1 MNINK
6 ELKNRGEIMFKEIKA
21 ISKNYAIVRF
31 EGMGSEDLL
40 NYNVV
45 FEEENKRI
53 LGEIEEVNGNDITIT
68 FLGEF
73 VNGRFL
79 SGIIRKP
86 SFTAKVRMINKE
98 ELGELVGDNNDR
110 SMILGL
116 APLYND
122 YPIKID
128 VDAMWSNHSAI
139 LGNTGSG
146 KTYGVARL
154 VQNLFLMKGRIPFN
168 SNIFIF
174 NNTNEYD
181 NAFRSIN
188 SYNVNFNYKM
198 YTTSFDYKDAEL
210 VRIPLWLLSV
220 DDFANLLDVTS
231 YTQLSV
237 IERMLGFVSAF
248 AKDDAEATRYKNHLI
263 AKAIISVMYSNQT
276 SARIRDQIFT
286 VLNDCHTAELN
297 LDVMIPGVGYER
309 QLRKC
314 FDLDSKGEFVER
326 ILVTGYIQQ
335 FIDNNTKWNEEYEPV
350 FFTLDDLEVA
360 LSFTLI
366 SEGLLL
372 NEKSYGEGMA
382 LKVKLH
388 TINNSSLGQFFKY
401 DNFINVNQF
410 INNLIMVGTNKRA
423 QIINFVLEGVD
434 DRFAKTLVKIY
445 SRILF
450 RFTKGLPNRG
460 SMPIHIMLEEA
471 HRYVQKD
478 TDNSILGYNIFER
491 IAKEG
496 RKFGL
501 VLDLITQR
509 PTELSE
515 TVISQCSNFLIF
527 KINHPTDM
535 EYIRKMVP
543 NISNDVIEKQKSLQS
558 GTCVAFGNMM
568 KIPLIV
574 KMEKPNP
581 EPMSSNASIF
591 DKWIIEWKN

>member
-1 MNINK
+1 
-6 ELKNRGEIMFKEIKA
+6 MFKEIKA

-53 LGEIEEVNGNDITIT
+53 LVEIEEVNGNDITIT

-110 SMILGL
+110 CMILGL

-128 VDAMWSNHSAI
+128 IDAMWSNHSAI

-220 DDFANLLDVTS
+220 DDYANLLDVTS

-276 SARIRDQIFT
+276 PARIRDQIFT

-335 FIDNNTKWNEEYEPV
+335 FVDNNTKWKEEYEPV
-350 FFTLDDLEVA
+350 FFTLDDLEIA

-372 NEKSYGEGMA
+372 NEKSYSEGMA

-450 RFTKGLPNRG
+450 RFTKCLPNRG

>member
-1 MNINK
+1 
-6 ELKNRGEIMFKEIKA
+6 MFKEIKA

-128 VDAMWSNHSAI
+128 IDAMWSNHSAI

-220 DDFANLLDVTS
+220 DDYANLLDVTS

-237 IERMLGFVSAF
+237 IERMLGFVSVF

-276 SARIRDQIFT
+276 PARIRDQIFT

-297 LDVMIPGVGYER
+297 LDVMVPGVGYER
-309 QLRKC
+309 EFRKC

-335 FIDNNTKWNEEYEPV
+335 FVDNNTKWKEEYEPV
-350 FFTLDDLEVA
+350 FFTLDDLEIA

-372 NEKSYGEGMA
+372 NEKSYSEGMA

>member
-1 MNINK
+1 
-6 ELKNRGEIMFKEIKA
+6 MFKEIKA

-128 VDAMWSNHSAI
+128 IDAMWSNHSAI

-220 DDFANLLDVTS
+220 DDYANLLDVTS

-276 SARIRDQIFT
+276 PARIRDQIFT

-297 LDVMIPGVGYER
+297 LDVMVPGVGYER

>member
-6 ELKNRGEIMFKEIKA
+6 ELKNRGEIMFKEIKV

-73 VNGRFL
+73 VNGHFL

-128 VDAMWSNHSAI
+128 IDAMWSNHSAI

-220 DDFANLLDVTS
+220 DDYANLLDVTS

-237 IERMLGFVSAF
+237 IERMLGFVSVF

-276 SARIRDQIFT
+276 PARIRDQIFT

-297 LDVMIPGVGYER
+297 LDVMVPGVGYER
-309 QLRKC
+309 EFRKC

-335 FIDNNTKWNEEYEPV
+335 FVDNNTKWKEEYEPV
-350 FFTLDDLEVA
+350 FFTLDDLEIA

-372 NEKSYGEGMA
+372 NEKSYSEGMA